1 MKKAAGLSK
10 ADDSCLIVIDVP
22 VYLKS
27 SFWLWSRRLLE
38 TLQVM
43 ESLSRF
49 TESVQSLLNNETFN
63 IPDTQLNRELHTER
77 Y

>member
-1 MKKAAGLSK
+1 
-10 ADDSCLIVIDVP
+10 
-22 VYLKS
+22 
-27 SFWLWSRRLLE
+27 
-38 TLQVM
+38 M

-63 IPDTQLNRELHTER
+63 IPGTQLKRELHTER